1 MAHPEQ
7 PPFTYHH
14 LGLYEGRI
22 VGTVPVTQE
31 KEP

>member
-7 PPFTYHH
+7 PPFTHRH

-22 VGTVPVTQE
+22 ADTVPVTE
-31 KEP
+31 DMPL